1 MTDVIKQLLASK
13 KFAALAIGLLSTVIS
28 LPLVKFMGLPLEEAK
43 PMAEH
48 AAQLVMAY
56 MVAQGMADHG
66 KEAKKV

>member
-1 MTDVIKQLLASK
+1 MEVVKQLLASK
-13 KFAALAIGLLSTVIS
+13 KFAALALGLVTSVLT
-28 LPLVKFMGLPLEEAK
+28 LPLVKWAGLPLEEAK

-56 MVAQGMADHG
+56 LVAQGVADHG